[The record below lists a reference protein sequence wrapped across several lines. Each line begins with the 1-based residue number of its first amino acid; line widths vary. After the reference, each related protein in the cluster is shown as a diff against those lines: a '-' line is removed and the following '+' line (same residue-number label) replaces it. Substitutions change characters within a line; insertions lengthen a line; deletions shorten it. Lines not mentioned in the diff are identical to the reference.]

1 MRNFKNNN
9 IPMTCQ
15 FQNMMYLMVL
25 TKNVYFRL
33 VKLIT
38 FLPKKFKFLKWLQQA
53 LEDIINILDTNLSV
67 PVTYRLRNIMNL
79 VILTKNASFRSPI
92 WPLLL

>member
-1 MRNFKNNN
+1 
-9 IPMTCQ
+9 
-15 FQNMMYLMVL
+15 MMYLMVL
-25 TKNVYFRL
+25 TKNDVLSVSEIDYFF
-33 VKLIT
+33 T
-38 FLPKKFKFLKWLQQA
+38 QKFKFLKWLQQA
-53 LEDIINILDTNLSV
+53 LEGIINILDTNLSV